1 MFNPALDI
9 IRREYSGP
17 AAKEYVAQ
25 ISRYHRIQA
34 SPGYRQAADFVAAE
48 LRRWGLDVA
57 VHRYPARFDQHYW
70 SAGMFQEWDC
80 RAATLDVVAPHDQA
94 RKLAD
99 FREAPISV
107 VQRSLAVDGEF
118 AVVAVDGG
126 ARREDYAGLD
136 VAGKLVLTRLNAE
149 PVRRIAVEELG
160 AVGVITD
167 NMNVVP
173 HIRPAGDLQDV
184 RQYTSFWWTGHE
196 TPCFGFVLTPR
207 QGAWLRGRLKQGEVR
222 VRAHIDARL
231 YAGEIE
237 VIDAAIPGETGEE
250 VVILSHLCHPAPGA
264 NDNGSGV
271 GANMEVAR
279 TLATLVARGDLPR
292 PRRTLRFLWM
302 PEMTGTYAYLASHPQ
317 RLPRM
322 VAGLNLDMVGAD
334 QDAVGSVS
342 LIDSPPE
349 ALASFTPDLLE
360 RLRAEFTQ
368 ETTSFGGH
376 GGYALF
382 RYASVPFSGGS
393 DHYILSDPTVGV
405 PCPMLIEWPDRYYH
419 TSHDS
424 LEKVSPTTL
433 ARNGGLAAGYAY
445 WIATAGAAQARWLGE
460 EMVSRGKGRILA
472 TLRAAADAALD
483 AAETADRLAYRVE
496 REQVALESLT
506 RLAPDLPVETWQEDI
521 ALFAYGEGQTAAR
534 RLGEPVFA
542 TEEAVGD
549 LAFTPA
555 SAAMARVP
563 RRIYP
568 GPVDL
573 RSHSHKLTPDQR
585 AALQPPGGGG
595 FTLLTLALYWTD
607 GRRSLAEIGR
617 RVALESGSALPDSDL
632 MGFYDALA
640 TMGLVEFVAQPAAL
654 TEGAHVP

>member
-1 MFNPALDI
+1 MFQPTLDL

-17 AAKEYVAQ
+17 AAKEYVAH

-48 LRRWGLDVA
+48 LRRWGLDVT
-57 VHRYPARFDQHYW
+57 VHRYPARFEQSYW

-80 RAATLDVVAPHDQA
+80 RAATLDIVAPHDQA
-94 RKLAD
+94 RRLAD
-99 FREAPISV
+99 FREMPISV
-107 VQRSLAVDGEF
+107 IQRSVAVDGEF

-126 ARREDYAGLD
+126 SRREDYVGLD
-136 VAGKLVLTRLNAE
+136 VTGKLVLTRLGGE
-149 PVRRIAVEELG
+149 PVRRVAVEELG
-160 AVGVITD
+160 AAGVLTD
-167 NMNVVP
+167 NMTVVP
-173 HIRPAGDLQDV
+173 RIRPAGDLQDV

-196 TPCFGFVLTPR
+196 KQSFGFVLTPR
-207 QGAWLRGRLKQGEVR
+207 QGAWLREQLKQGEVR
-222 VRAHIDARL
+222 VRAFIDARL
-231 YAGEIE
+231 YDGEIE
-237 VIDAAIPGETGEE
+237 VIDAAIPGESSEE
-250 VVILSHLCHPAPGA
+250 VVVLSHLCHPAPGA

-279 TLATLVARGDLPR
+279 TLATLIARGDLPR

-317 RLPRM
+317 RLPHM

-342 LIDSPPE
+342 LIDTPPE
-349 ALASFTPDLLE
+349 AMASFTLDLLG
-360 RLRAEFTQ
+360 RLRSEFTQ

-376 GGYALF
+376 SSYALF
-382 RYASVPFSGGS
+382 RYATVSFSGGS

-433 ARNGGLAAGYAY
+433 ARNGGLAAAYAY

-460 EMVSRGKGRILA
+460 EMVSQGKARLLA
-472 TLRAAADAALD
+472 TLRAAADAGLD
-483 AAETADRLAYRVE
+483 ATATADRLAYRVE
-496 REQVALESLT
+496 REQVALESLA
-506 RLAPDLPVETWQEDI
+506 RLAPDLPIETWQEDI

-542 TEEAVGD
+542 TEEAVGG
-549 LAFTPA
+549 LVF
-555 SAAMARVP
+555 AAEAADMARVP
-563 RRIYP
+563 RRVYP

-573 RSHSHKLTPDQR
+573 RSHSHKLTPEQR
-585 AALQPPGGGG
+585 AALQPPGGGS

-617 RVALESGSALPDSDL
+617 RVALETGSALPDADL
-632 MGFYDALA
+632 TAFYAALA
-640 TMGLVEFVAQPAAL
+640 TMGLVELAVPHDAL